1 MAGRAPKGGYL
12 KPLPARKQTVALN
25 PAVPGLPTPGP
36 GRPVSNIG
44 KYLIK
49 PTAEVDSGFEMINF
63 EPDMIAKVHKTYLKA
78 GQLPPA
84 LQPKYLRKPEVL
96 DTGRAKAI
104 SKGWRKPRSRQG

>member
-1 MAGRAPKGGYL
+1 MGPSSPMARGGLSPAP
-12 KPLPARKQTVALN
+12 
-25 PAVPGLPTPGP
+25 P
-36 GRPVSNIG
+36 GRPVSNVG

-49 PTAEVDSGFEMINF
+49 PTPADASGWEMINAD
-63 EPDMIAKVHKTYLKA
+63 PDVLKQVHQKYLKA

-96 DTGRAKAI
+96 ENGPTGRATNI